1 MRTRTTFPHAGAPQ
15 GGNTVKRPVSQCVT
29 IFCLVPLLLMAE
41 GVSLEEQVA
50 AAKAD
55 IAVAQQVNIELKAQL
70 AAKETEASALKVKL
84 KQIDD
89 QINALKKEQHLE
101 SK

>member
-1 MRTRTTFPHAGAPQ
+1 
-15 GGNTVKRPVSQCVT
+15 
-29 IFCLVPLLLMAE
+29 MAE